1 MKNNLTPRT
10 YTTPT
15 CTLIVSSKEEEQ
27 RSPARQPQPTDF
39 SLHLDS
45 PDGGELDRITLAGQP
60 QQLEYLHQIVS
71 QYIADTIAKFPL
83 PTAPNIP
90 PAPSEPA
97 RIEIDKTSPLDRSHP
112 ALDIRS
118 SRLGI
123 LKNLPGLRNSL
134 AKFVPTTNKNL
145 QSDLDSKPSISK
157 LVGGGNNQIDR
168 TGHPDEIAQDAAT
181 TPYLTGTGNRSLDHQ
196 LYLGNLATP
205 TSGEVLTLSA
215 IQLFDLATVL
225 EEYVAEHLSASAPHA
240 RPATLSRANIPTNG
254 NRAAA
259 GTTAIPMR
267 LPNLPNIPAAP
278 EVSQVYYQTR
288 RSQSSFMSAI
298 PWAVA
303 AALAIGVPLLL
314 LDPNSNPIK
323 DAANKLNMPGLT
335 GSKKSDLKAV
345 KKSDPAAVPDIT
357 ATAPTVSSPAPW
369 QAQPVSPPPVR
380 SPDPSVKIPENPSQI
395 GLAPLPDA
403 IATNRGTDLPM
414 TAASSDNGK
423 QSIAPN
429 PLNSA
434 PLPSANDPID
444 NTTRRTTSPP
454 AKVIPSKTPAAQP
467 GLTVTASPNKGA
479 NSGKL
484 SVSKRPMLIPS
495 PDLPPI
501 VNPPNS
507 PIPFNPPEM
516 ELPSGQNPQ
525 TPKKANQKVQPSP
538 VTSRPNRVSPTETGV
553 IPSPSIEPITP
564 IPRNP
569 NLINPDQINTQSA
582 DPQNPPIVPDK
593 PLQSNASGAFAEGAE
608 SASLQEAKRYFQ
620 GKWKPNTTQANSL
633 QYVLQVSG
641 KSGIVRTVSP
651 QGAAATTYLQQTKFI
666 KPGQK
671 LISPAAASSSDQKI
685 RVLLQ
690 PDGNVDTFTEP

>member
-1 MKNNLTPRT
+1 MENNLTPST
-10 YTTPT
+10 YTTLT
-15 CTLIVSSKEEEQ
+15 CTLIVSSKEQ
-27 RSPARQPQPTDF
+27 QQSPVRQPQPTDF
-39 SLHLDS
+39 SLQLDS

-71 QYIADTIAKFPL
+71 QYIADTIAKFPRL
-83 PTAPNIP
+83 TIHPDIP

-97 RIEIDKTSPLDRSHP
+97 RIEIDKTSLSDRSHP
-112 ALDIRS
+112 ALDLRS

-123 LKNLPGLRNSL
+123 LKNLPGLRHSL
-134 AKFVPTTNKNL
+134 AKFVPNTNKNL
-145 QSDLDSKPSISK
+145 QSDLDSKPSISN
-157 LVGGGNNQIDR
+157 LVRGGNNAIDR
-168 TGHPDEIAQDAAT
+168 TGQIAQPAKSSSASQDAAT
-181 TPYLTGTGNRSLDHQ
+181 KPYLTGTGNRSLDHQ

-225 EEYVAEHLSASAPHA
+225 EEYVAEYLTESAPRD
-240 RPATLSRANIPTNG
+240 RPATLSRANIPANG

-259 GTTAIPMR
+259 STTAIPLR

-278 EVSQVYYQTR
+278 EVSQVYYRTR

-314 LDPNSNPIK
+314 LDPNPNPIQ
-323 DAANKLNMPGLT
+323 DAASKLNMPGLT
-335 GSKKSDLKAV
+335 GSKKSDLKTV
-345 KKSDPAAVPDIT
+345 KKSAPAAVPDIT
-357 ATAPTVSSPAPW
+357 ATAPTVSSPPPW

-380 SPDPSVKIPENPSQI
+380 LPDPSVKIPENPSQI

-403 IATNRGTDLPM
+403 IAPISGDLPM
-414 TAASSDNGK
+414 TAASSGNVK

-434 PLPSANDPID
+434 QQPSANNPID
-444 NTTRRTTSPP
+444 NTSRP
-454 AKVIPSKTPAAQP
+454 AKVIPSKTPAGQP
-467 GLTVTASPNKGA
+467 GLTVITSPNQGA

-495 PDLPPI
+495 SDLPPI

-507 PIPFNPPEM
+507 SIPFNPPAM

-525 TPKKANQKVQPSP
+525 TPKKANQKVKPSP
-538 VTSRPNRVSPTETGV
+538 VSSQPNRVPTETGV

-564 IPRNP
+564 VPRNP

-582 DPQNPPIVPDK
+582 EPQNPPIVPDK
-593 PLQSNASGAFAEGAE
+593 PLQSNASGFAEGAE
-608 SASLQEAKRYFQ
+608 SAALQEAKRYFQ
-620 GKWKPNTTQANSL
+620 DKWKPNTTQANSL

-690 PDGNVDTFTEP
+690 ADGNVDTFTEP

>member
-1 MKNNLTPRT
+1 MENNSTPRT

-15 CTLIVSSKEEEQ
+15 CTLIVSREQ
-27 RSPARQPQPTDF
+27 QQSPARQPTDF

-60 QQLEYLHQIVS
+60 QQLDDLHQIVS
-71 QYIADTIAKFPL
+71 QYIAETIAKFPR
-83 PTAPNIP
+83 TIHANIP

-97 RIEIDKTSPLDRSHP
+97 RIEIDRSTP
-112 ALDIRS
+112 EIDIRS

-157 LVGGGNNQIDR
+157 LVGGGNNPIDR
-168 TGHPDEIAQDAAT
+168 TGHPDEIAQHATSSSASQDAAT
-181 TPYLTGTGNRSLDHQ
+181 TPYLTGTGNHSLDHQ

-205 TSGEVLTLSA
+205 ASGEVLTLSA

-225 EEYVAEHLSASAPHA
+225 EEYVAEHLSASDPRDWAKPTLRE
-240 RPATLSRANIPTNG
+240 RPATLSRANIPTHG

-259 GTTAIPMR
+259 GTTAIPLR

-278 EVSQVYYQTR
+278 AVSQVYDRTR
-288 RSQSSFMSAI
+288 RSQSSFVSGI

-303 AALAIGVPLLL
+303 AALAVGVPLLL
-314 LDPNSNPIK
+314 LDPNSNPLK
-323 DAANKLNMPGLT
+323 DAASKLNTPGLT
-335 GSKKSDLKAV
+335 GSKKSDLAV
-345 KKSDPAAVPDIT
+345 KKTAPAAVPDLT
-357 ATAPTVSSPAPW
+357 ATAPTVSTPTPW

-380 SPDPSVKIPENPSQI
+380 LAPSVKIPENPSQI

-403 IATNRGTDLPM
+403 IATNRGDV
-414 TAASSDNGK
+414 K
-423 QSIAPN
+423 QSIAAN

-434 PLPSANDPID
+434 QLPSANEPID
-444 NTTRRTTSPP
+444 NTTRRATTPP
-454 AKVIPSKTPAAQP
+454 AKVIPSKTPAGQP
-467 GLTVTASPNKGA
+467 GLAVTTTPNKGA

-484 SVSKRPMLIPS
+484 SVSKRPTLIPS
-495 PDLPPI
+495 SDLPPI

-516 ELPSGQNPQ
+516 DLPSGQNPQ
-525 TPKKANQKVQPSP
+525 TPKKANQKVRSSP
-538 VTSRPNRVSPTETGV
+538 VTSQPNRVSPTEGV
-553 IPSPSIEPITP
+553 IPSPSIKPITP

-582 DPQNPPIVPDK
+582 NPQNPPIVPDK
-593 PLQSNASGAFAEGAE
+593 PFQSNASEAFAEGAE

-620 GKWKPNTTQANSL
+620 GKWKPNATQVNSL
-633 QYVLQVSG
+633 QYVLQISG

-651 QGAAATTYLQQTKFI
+651 QGDAATTYLQQTKFI

>member
-1 MKNNLTPRT
+1 MENNLTPRT
-10 YTTPT
+10 YLTPT
-15 CTLIVSSKEEEQ
+15 CTLIVSSQEQQ
-27 RSPARQPQPTDF
+27 RSPVQQPQPTDF

-45 PDGGELDRITLAGQP
+45 PDGGELDRITLVGQP
-60 QQLEYLHQIVS
+60 QQLECLHQIVS

-83 PTAPNIP
+83 PTIHPNIP

-97 RIEIDKTSPLDRSHP
+97 RIEIAKTSLSDPSHP
-112 ALDIRS
+112 DLEIAS

-134 AKFVPTTNKNL
+134 AKFGPTTNKNL

-157 LVGGGNNQIDR
+157 LISGGNNPIDR
-168 TGHPDEIAQDAAT
+168 TGHPDEIAQHATSSSASQDAAA
-181 TPYLTGTGNRSLDHQ
+181 TPYLTGTGNRSADHQ
-196 LYLGNLATP
+196 LYLGNLVTP

-225 EEYVAEHLSASAPHA
+225 EEYVAEHLTASDPRD
-240 RPATLSRANIPTNG
+240 RPAILSRANIPDRG
-254 NRAAA
+254 NRAALS
-259 GTTAIPMR
+259 TTAFPRR

-278 EVSQVYYQTR
+278 AVSQVYYQTQ
-288 RSQSSFMSAI
+288 RSQSSFISAI

-303 AALAIGVPLLL
+303 AALVIGVPLLL
-314 LDPNSNPIK
+314 LDPNPNSSK
-323 DAANKLNMPGLT
+323 DAASKLNMPGLT
-335 GSKKSDLKAV
+335 GSQ
-345 KKSDPAAVPDIT
+345 KSDPAAIPGIT
-357 ATAPTVSSPAPW
+357 ATAPTVNLPPPW

-380 SPDPSVKIPENPSQI
+380 LPDPSVQIPENPSQI

-403 IATNRGTDLPM
+403 IAPISGDLPM
-414 TAASSDNGK
+414 TVASSGNIT
-423 QSIAPN
+423 QSIVPN

-434 PLPSANDPID
+434 LQPSANNPID
-444 NTTRRTTSPP
+444 NTTRRSATSPP
-454 AKVIPSKTPAAQP
+454 ATAIPSKTSAGQP

-484 SVSKRPMLIPS
+484 SISQRPIFIPS
-495 PDLPPI
+495 SDLPPI
-501 VNPPNS
+501 VNPPNT
-507 PIPFNPPEM
+507 PIPFNPPVM

-525 TPKKANQKVQPSP
+525 TPKKANQKVQPAP
-538 VTSRPNRVSPTETGV
+538 VASQPNPVPTETGV
-553 IPSPSIEPITP
+553 IPSPSFEPITP
-564 IPRNP
+564 VPRNP
-569 NLINPDQINTQSA
+569 NLINPDQINIQSA
-582 DPQNPPIVPDK
+582 EPQNPPIVPDK

-608 SASLQEAKRYFQ
+608 SAALQEVKRYFQ
-620 GKWKPNTTQANSL
+620 GKWKPSTTQANSL

-641 KSGIVRTVSP
+641 KSGIVRTISP
-651 QGAAATTYLQQTKFI
+651 QGAAATAYLQQTKFI

-671 LISPAAASSSDQKI
+671 LISPAAAGSSDQKI

>member
-1 MKNNLTPRT
+1 
-10 YTTPT
+10 
-15 CTLIVSSKEEEQ
+15 
-27 RSPARQPQPTDF
+27 
-39 SLHLDS
+39 
-45 PDGGELDRITLAGQP
+45 
-60 QQLEYLHQIVS
+60 
-71 QYIADTIAKFPL
+71 
-83 PTAPNIP
+83 
-90 PAPSEPA
+90 
-97 RIEIDKTSPLDRSHP
+97 
-112 ALDIRS
+112 
-118 SRLGI
+118 
-123 LKNLPGLRNSL
+123 
-134 AKFVPTTNKNL
+134 
-145 QSDLDSKPSISK
+145 
-157 LVGGGNNQIDR
+157 
-168 TGHPDEIAQDAAT
+168 DEIAQPATSSSASQDAAT

-225 EEYVAEHLSASAPHA
+225 EEYVAEHLTASAPRD
-240 RPATLSRANIPTNG
+240 RPATLSRANIPANG
-254 NRAAA
+254 NHAAT
-259 GTTAIPMR
+259 TTAIPLR

-278 EVSQVYYQTR
+278 AVSQVYYQTR

-314 LDPNSNPIK
+314 LDPNPNSIE

-335 GSKKSDLKAV
+335 GSKKSDLAV
-345 KKSDPAAVPDIT
+345 KKSAPAAVTGIT
-357 ATAPTVSSPAPW
+357 ATAPTVNSPPPW
-369 QAQPVSPPPVR
+369 QAQPLSPPQVR
-380 SPDPSVKIPENPSQI
+380 LPDPSVKIPENPSQI

-403 IATNRGTDLPM
+403 IAPISGDRAM
-414 TAASSDNGK
+414 TAASSGNVK

-434 PLPSANDPID
+434 QQPSANDPID
-444 NTTRRTTSPP
+444 NTTRRSTTSPP
-454 AKVIPSKTPAAQP
+454 AKVIPSKTPAGQP
-467 GLTVTASPNKGA
+467 GLTVTTSPNKGA

-495 PDLPPI
+495 SELPPI

-507 PIPFNPPEM
+507 PIPFNPPAM

-525 TPKKANQKVQPSP
+525 TPKKANQKVQPSRVASQPNP
-538 VTSRPNRVSPTETGV
+538 VPTETGV

-564 IPRNP
+564 VPRNP

-582 DPQNPPIVPDK
+582 EPQNPPIVPDK
-593 PLQSNASGAFAEGAE
+593 PLQSNASVAFTEGAE

-620 GKWKPNTTQANSL
+620 GKWKPSTTQANSL

-671 LISPAAASSSDQKI
+671 LISPAAAGSSDQKI

>member
-1 MKNNLTPRT
+1 MENNLTPRT
-10 YTTPT
+10 YLTPT
-15 CTLIVSSKEEEQ
+15 CTLIVSSQEQQ
-27 RSPARQPQPTDF
+27 RSPVQQPQPTDF

-45 PDGGELDRITLAGQP
+45 PDGGELDRITLVGQP
-60 QQLEYLHQIVS
+60 QQLECLHQIVS

-83 PTAPNIP
+83 PTIHPNIP

-97 RIEIDKTSPLDRSHP
+97 RIEIAKTSLSDPSHP
-112 ALDIRS
+112 DLEIAS

-134 AKFVPTTNKNL
+134 AKFGPTTNKNL

-157 LVGGGNNQIDR
+157 LISGGNNPIDR
-168 TGHPDEIAQDAAT
+168 TGHPDEIAQHATSSSASQDAAA
-181 TPYLTGTGNRSLDHQ
+181 TPYLTGTGNRSADHQ

-225 EEYVAEHLSASAPHA
+225 EEYVAEHLTASDPRD
-240 RPATLSRANIPTNG
+240 RPAILSRANIPDRG
-254 NRAAA
+254 NRAALS
-259 GTTAIPMR
+259 TTAFPRR

-278 EVSQVYYQTR
+278 AVSQVYYQTQ
-288 RSQSSFMSAI
+288 RSQSSFISAI

-303 AALAIGVPLLL
+303 AALVIGVPLLL
-314 LDPNSNPIK
+314 LDPNPNSIE
-323 DAANKLNMPGLT
+323 DAASKLNMPGLT
-335 GSKKSDLKAV
+335 GSQ
-345 KKSDPAAVPDIT
+345 KSDPAAIPGIT
-357 ATAPTVSSPAPW
+357 ATAPTVNLPPPW

-380 SPDPSVKIPENPSQI
+380 LPDPSVQIPENPSQI

-403 IATNRGTDLPM
+403 IAPISGDLPM
-414 TAASSDNGK
+414 TVASSGNIT
-423 QSIAPN
+423 QSIVPN

-434 PLPSANDPID
+434 LQPSANNPID
-444 NTTRRTTSPP
+444 NTTRRSATSPP
-454 AKVIPSKTPAAQP
+454 ATAIPSKTPAGQP

-484 SVSKRPMLIPS
+484 SISQRPIFIPS
-495 PDLPPI
+495 SDLPPI
-501 VNPPNS
+501 VNPPNT
-507 PIPFNPPEM
+507 PIPFNPPVM

-525 TPKKANQKVQPSP
+525 TPKKANQKVQPAP
-538 VTSRPNRVSPTETGV
+538 VASQPNPVPTETGV
-553 IPSPSIEPITP
+553 IPSPSFEPITP
-564 IPRNP
+564 VPRNP
-569 NLINPDQINTQSA
+569 NLINPDQINIQSA
-582 DPQNPPIVPDK
+582 EPQNPPIVPDK

-608 SASLQEAKRYFQ
+608 SAALQEVKRYFQ
-620 GKWKPNTTQANSL
+620 GKWKPSTTQANSL

-641 KSGIVRTVSP
+641 KSGIVRTISP
-651 QGAAATTYLQQTKFI
+651 QGAAATAYLQQTKFI

-671 LISPAAASSSDQKI
+671 LISPAAAGSSDQKI

>member
-1 MKNNLTPRT
+1 MENNLTPRT

-15 CTLIVSSKEEEQ
+15 CTLIVSSKEEQ
-27 RSPARQPQPTDF
+27 QSPGQQPPTDF

-45 PDGGELDRITLAGQP
+45 PDGDELDRITLAGQP

-71 QYIADTIAKFPL
+71 QYIADTIAKFPR

-97 RIEIDKTSPLDRSHP
+97 RIEIDKTSPIDRAHP
-112 ALDIRS
+112 DLDISS

-134 AKFVPTTNKNL
+134 AKFVPTTSKNL

-157 LVGGGNNQIDR
+157 LISGRNNPIDR
-168 TGHPDEIAQDAAT
+168 TGQLNEIAQPATSSASQDAAT

-225 EEYVAEHLSASAPHA
+225 EEYVAERLSASDPRD
-240 RPATLSRANIPTNG
+240 RPATLSRANIPAHG

-259 GTTAIPMR
+259 GTTAIPLR

-278 EVSQVYYQTR
+278 AVSQVYDRTR
-288 RSQSSFMSAI
+288 RSQSSFMSGI

-303 AALAIGVPLLL
+303 AALAVGVPLLL
-314 LDPNSNPIK
+314 LDPNSNPLK
-323 DAANKLNMPGLT
+323 DAASKLNTPGLT
-335 GSKKSDLKAV
+335 GSKKSDLAV

-357 ATAPTVSSPAPW
+357 ATAPTVSSPTPW

-403 IATNRGTDLPM
+403 IATNRGNLPM
-414 TAASSDNGK
+414 TAASSGNVK

-434 PLPSANDPID
+434 PLPSAKDPID
-444 NTTRRTTSPP
+444 NTTPP
-454 AKVIPSKTPAAQP
+454 ARVVPSKTPARQP
-467 GLTVTASPNKGA
+467 GLSVTASPNKGA

-495 PDLPPI
+495 SDLPPI
-501 VNPPNS
+501 VNPSNS

-516 ELPSGQNPQ
+516 ELPTGQNPQ
-525 TPKKANQKVQPSP
+525 TPKTNQTAQPSP
-538 VTSRPNRVSPTETGV
+538 DTSQPNRVSPTQTGV
-553 IPSPSIEPITP
+553 NPSPSFEPITP
-564 IPRNP
+564 VPRNP
-569 NLINPDQINTQSA
+569 NLINPDQINTQSP

-620 GKWKPNTTQANSL
+620 GKWKPNATQVNSL
-633 QYVLQVSG
+633 QYVLQISG

-651 QGAAATTYLQQTKFI
+651 QGDAATTYLQQTKFI